1 MCNDEQAR
9 KPIPKFS
16 NSQIFKLVSMTVLQN
31 YPLKAYNTFGLE
43 ATARYF
49 VEVNTIDELEE
60 VLKHEE
66 LKGLPRFILGGGSN
80 ILLTNDFDGLVIKNS
95 IKGIELLREDDKH
108 VWLKVGSGEVWHE
121 LVLYAINQ
129 GWGGIENLSL
139 IPGQVGAAPMQNIG
153 AYGVELEATFDNLVA
168 VNMQTTE
175 VRTFAKDECHFGY
188 RESVFKTT
196 LKGQYCIVSVTFRL
210 NKQPVINA
218 TYGDI
223 KRTLDDMEVWEPTVK
238 AVSDA
243 VIKIRQSKLPD
254 PKVLGNSGSF
264 FKNPEIP
271 KAQFE
276 ALQQY
281 YPLIPN
287 YPAPNGLVKVP
298 AGWLIEQAGWKG
310 KRVGNTGSH
319 AQQALV
325 LVNYGGATGQEIYQL
340 ALDIQASVKEKFG
353 INIVPEVNV
362 V

>member
-1 MCNDEQAR
+1 MN
-9 KPIPKFS
+9 I
-16 NSQIFKLVSMTVLQN
+16 LQN
-31 YPLKAYNTFGLE
+31 HPLKAYNTFGLE
-43 ATARYF
+43 ANAQYF
-49 VEVNTIDELEE
+49 VEVTTVGELQE
-60 VLKHEE
+60 VLQQPE

-80 ILLTNDFDGLVIKNS
+80 ILLTKDFDGLVIKNS

-108 VWLKVGSGEVWHE
+108 VWIKVGSGEVWHE
-121 LVLYAINQ
+121 LVLYTINQ
-129 GWGGIENLSL
+129 GWGGLENLSL

-153 AYGVELEATFDNLVA
+153 AYGVELEATFESLDA
-168 VNMQTTE
+168 VHMDTAE
-175 VRTFAKDECHFGY
+175 VRTFTKDECQFGY
-188 RESVFKTT
+188 RESVFKTS

-210 NKQPVINA
+210 NKQHHLNIS
-218 TYGDI
+218 YGDI
-223 KRTLDDMEVWEPTVK
+223 KRTLDDMQAWEPTLK
-238 AVSDA
+238 DVSTA

-271 KAQFE
+271 KEQFD

-281 YPLIPN
+281 FPLVPN

-353 INIVPEVNV
+353 ITIIPEVNV

>member
-1 MCNDEQAR
+1 MWIEID
-9 KPIPKFS
+9 PL
-16 NSQIFKLVSMTVLQN
+16 IFKFPNFQISTLAALTIVQN
-31 YPLKAYNTFGLE
+31 HSLKPYNTFGLE
-43 ATARYF
+43 AIARYF
-49 VEVNTIDELEE
+49 VEVTTVAQLQE
-60 VLKHEE
+60 VLQQEE

-80 ILLTNDFDGLVIKNS
+80 ILLTKDFEGLVIKNS
-95 IKGIELLREDDKH
+95 IKGIELLKEDEKH

-121 LVLYAINQ
+121 LVLHTINQ
-129 GWGGIENLSL
+129 GWGGMENLSL

-153 AYGVELEATFDNLVA
+153 AYGVELEATFEQLEA
-168 VNMQTTE
+168 VDMQTAT
-175 VRTFAKDECHFGY
+175 VRTFTKEECHFGY

-196 LKGQYCIVSVTFRL
+196 LKGQYCIVSVKFRL
-210 NKQPVINA
+210 SRQPGLNIS
-218 TYGDI
+218 YGDI
-223 KRTLDDMEVWEPTVK
+223 KRILDDMQIWEPTVK
-238 AVSDA
+238 DVSAA

-271 KAQFE
+271 KEQFD

-281 YPLIPN
+281 FPLIPN

-298 AGWLIEQAGWKG
+298 AGWLIEHAGWKG

-340 ALDIQASVKEKFG
+340 ALDIQASVRDKFG
-353 INIVPEVNV
+353 ITIVPEVNV